1 MNPRSFV
8 SVIVLF
14 GVFTTSIAQEGLL
27 PTAAPAV
34 RSVQPL
40 VAVVPIAE
48 AAVPKKEPA
57 EGREQELLRD
67 PFWPVGFFPQD
78 WQQKSSAQSAT
89 DMAGSGWK
97 AAFAKLKVSGT
108 SRLGDRTAAIV
119 NGELKNIG
127 EQVEVL
133 YEGRIYQWEIV
144 GIDATGQIQ
153 VKRLGNR

>member
-1 MNPRSFV
+1 MKSRFIV
-8 SVIVLF
+8 SGVFLL
-14 GVFTTSIAQEGLL
+14 GVFTASFAQNDLPPMAKLL
-27 PTAAPAV
+27 RPQVAA
-34 RSVQPL
+34 L
-40 VAVVPIAE
+40 PIAE
-48 AAVPKKEPA
+48 LSASAGE
-57 EGREQELLRD
+57 REQELLRD

-78 WQQKSSAQSAT
+78 WQQKSSAQSAA

-97 AAFAKLKVSGT
+97 AAFAKLRVSGT

-127 EQVEVL
+127 EQVEVS

>member
-1 MNPRSFV
+1 MKFRYIVPAL
-8 SVIVLF
+8 VLF
-14 GVFTTSIAQEGLL
+14 GAFTASFAQNDL
-27 PTAAPAV
+27 PPP
-34 RSVQPL
+34 REPL
-40 VAVVPIAE
+40 QSMVVMLPGAE
-48 AAVPKKEPA
+48 AAALKKESA

-78 WQQKSSAQSAT
+78 WQQKSSVQSAS
-89 DMAGSGWK
+89 DVAGSGWK
-97 AAFAKLKVSGT
+97 SAFAKLRVSGT

-127 EQVEVL
+127 EQVEVS

>member
-1 MNPRSFV
+1 MNSRFFVPAIVFIAFFTISFAQDDF
-8 SVIVLF
+8 LL
-14 GVFTTSIAQEGLL
+14 TT
-27 PTAAPAV
+27 TPAV
-34 RSVQPL
+34 TTAQPL
-40 VAVVPIAE
+40 AGVLPNAE
-48 AAVPKKEPA
+48 ATVPKKESA
-57 EGREQELLRD
+57 EAKEQELLRD

-78 WQQKSSAQSAT
+78 WQQKSLTQSAA

-119 NGELKNIG
+119 NGELKAIG

-133 YEGRIYQWEIV
+133 YEGRTYQWEIV

>member
-1 MNPRSFV
+1 MNPRFFV
-8 SVIVLF
+8 PVIVLL
-14 GVFTTSIAQEGLL
+14 GAFTTSFAQEDLL
-27 PTAAPAV
+27 PTAAPE
-34 RSVQPL
+34 PL
-40 VAVVPIAE
+40 VAVLPNAE
-48 AAVPKKEPA
+48 AVVPKKEPA
-57 EGREQELLRD
+57 DGREQELLRD